1 MVLEL
6 VIQPI
11 IANWPN
17 MWMLWRKKYF
27 LEIFVDLSKA
37 FDTVDHKI
45 LITKLEKFGI
55 CGKNLL
61 WFRSYLSDKKQCIK
75 YGDYFNKQES
85 TTFLQSKCGSTR
97 LHSWA
102 APFLS
107 IHKCSFPCFQIL
119 IINHVCIFL
128 ISCF

>member
-1 MVLEL
+1 
-6 VIQPI
+6 
-11 IANWPN
+11 

-27 LEIFVDLSKA
+27 LEIFVDLLKA

-85 TTFLQSKCGSTR
+85 TTFLQSKCGVPQGSI
-97 LHSWA
+97 LGLLLFSVYINA
-102 APFLS
+102 LFLVSKYLSS
-107 IHKCSFPCFQIL
+107 IMFAYF
-119 IINHVCIFL
+119 
-128 ISCF
+128 